1 MNMRKLLRV
10 LHRDFGY
17 FFTGMTL
24 IYCVTGIL
32 LNHTRDWNPYYSID
46 IRKVELNLPLDTSLI
61 NKELLTSKLES
72 IGVQGLRSFYYPKPG
87 TVKLFVSD
95 GTVTSDLGSGSA
107 LVERS
112 YRRPVLYQLNMLHK
126 NLPKSWW
133 TWFSD
138 IFAIA
143 LMAITISG
151 LFLVKGK
158 NGITHRGVIL
168 IIAGLALPLV
178 AIILL

>member
-61 NKELLTSKLES
+61 NKELLTSKLEP

-107 LVERS
+107 LVQRS

-133 TWFSD
+133 TWLSD

>member
-1 MNMRKLLRV
+1 M
-10 LHRDFGY
+10 HRDLGY

-24 IYCVTGIL
+24 IYCVTGIM
-32 LNHTRDWNPYYSID
+32 LNHIRSWNPYYSID
-46 IRKVELNLPLDTSLI
+46 VRKVELKLPPDTSLI
-61 NKELLTSKLES
+61 NRDLLTSRLEA

-87 TVKLFVSD
+87 TIKVFITD
-95 GTVTSDLGSGSA
+95 GTLTSDLGSGSA
-107 LVERS
+107 LLERS

-138 IFAIA
+138 IFALA
-143 LMAITISG
+143 LMVITISG

-158 NGITHRGVIL
+158 NGITPRGVLL
-168 IIAGLALPLV
+168 ITAGLALPLL

>member
-61 NKELLTSKLES
+61 NKELLTSKLEP

-95 GTVTSDLGSGSA
+95 
-107 LVERS
+107 
-112 YRRPVLYQLNMLHK
+112 
-126 NLPKSWW
+126 
-133 TWFSD
+133 
-138 IFAIA
+138 
-143 LMAITISG
+143 
-151 LFLVKGK
+151 
-158 NGITHRGVIL
+158 
-168 IIAGLALPLV
+168 
-178 AIILL
+178 